1 VNDRPSPGVSLSPAT
16 QTATVDDP
24 HRTLPEEPRR
34 EIWFRRR
41 LGPAAALRE
50 LSQYREL
57 VLTIAERD
65 LRVRYKQAVLGIAW
79 ALVTPLLLMLAFTLI
94 FTKFTDVSAHGVPYP
109 LFATIGLVPWSFFS
123 TAFSRGG
130 TSLVSNIPLLNKLYC
145 PREVFPLSS
154 VVVAIADAIAATVVL
169 ALLFPIAGYAPRLE
183 TLYAPLLLMILLCFT
198 LGVTLLT
205 SAIVV
210 YVRDLQVVL
219 PMIVQFGLF
228 VTPVGY
234 ASQAVVHGATEQA
247 VYAALNPLAPVID
260 GLRRGILFG
269 EAPLLVPTL
278 VGAASSV
285 VVLVASFALF
295 KRMETGLADIA

>member
-1 VNDRPSPGVSLSPAT
+1 VNDRPSPGVSLTAAPEPAP
-16 QTATVDDP
+16 VDGAP
-24 HRTLPEEPRR
+24 RTPSEEPRR
-34 EIWFRRR
+34 EIWFHRR

-50 LSQYREL
+50 LWRYREL
-57 VLTIAERD
+57 VLTLAERD

-109 LFATIGLVPWSFFS
+109 LFASIGLVPWTFFS

-130 TSLVSNIPLLNKLYC
+130 TSLLNNIPLLNKLYC

-154 VVVAIADAIAATVVL
+154 VVVAMADGIAAALVL
-169 ALLFPIAGYAPRLE
+169 ALLFPITGYAPQLE
-183 TLYAPLLLMILLCFT
+183 TLYAPLLLAILLFFT
-198 LGVTLLT
+198 LGVTLAM

-219 PMIVQFGLF
+219 PIIVQFGLF

-234 ASQAVVHGATEQA
+234 AMETVVHNSTERA

-260 GLRRGILFG
+260 GLRRGILYG
-269 EAPLLVPTL
+269 DPPLLVPTL

-285 VVLVASFALF
+285 VVLAVGFVLF